1 MYYNMARSKEDIVV
15 GIDLGTTNSC
25 VGAFVN
31 GKCEIIAN
39 SQGSR
44 TTPSFVAFTDEGMLV
59 GDAAKAQ
66 ITTNLKRTIYDVK
79 RLMGRDFNDRDVQK
93 EISGLSYKVVS
104 GKGGKP
110 EIEIPDSKESLGY
123 KRFTPEQISGFI
135 LTEMKNVAETFLGHK
150 VSRAVVTVPAYFN
163 DSQRQSTKDAGV
175 IAGLSV
181 ERIINEPTAAAL
193 AYGLATKSEKER
205 TFLVFDCGGG
215 THDISALVCDGG
227 IYEVK
232 ATAGDTHLGGEDI
245 DTKIVEYLKNE
256 FNKKN
261 PTARIRPDSHKAIR
275 RLRNAAE
282 KAKRTLS
289 GATIATIEI
298 DSLFEGADFNTNLT
312 RAKFEDLCG
321 SFFKAA
327 MVPVDS
333 VLRDAKLSKGQ
344 IDDIVLVGGTTRIP
358 KMQAMLS
365 EYFNGKELCRS
376 INPDECVAYGA
387 AVQGDVLGG
396 SSCNETSDILLLDV
410 APLSLGIETA
420 GGVMTVL
427 IKRNTTIPCKKDQV
441 FSTYADNQPAATV
454 QVFEGER
461 GFTKDN
467 NRLGKFEL
475 GGIPPAP
482 RGKPQ
487 IKVTYDIDANG
498 ILTVTADVDG
508 KTESLTIQSTKG
520 NLDSDDI
527 DRMVAEAEQY
537 KEEDDMNR
545 RKIESKNSLEGELYS
560 AKSSLDTAMEGV
572 GNLDDSVKAA
582 IRDRIATELAWLDA
596 TNIDTSAE
604 EFEEHS
610 KNFRETVARETQSA
624 AADGANEPPPVPP
637 QSTADEP
644 VIEDID

>member
-396 SSCNETSDILLLDV
+396 SSCSETSDILLLDV

-427 IKRNTTIPCKKDQV
+427 IKRNTTIPCKKEQV

-461 GFTKDN
+461 GFTNDN

-560 AKSSLDTAMEGV
+560 TKSSLDTAMEGI